1 MRMTMSQ
8 SKTFRPLRAAA
19 LLSCLF
25 ALSAP
30 AIAADTIS
38 DVSASYNVDVGPMTM
53 MVIRFGASFS
63 DDAVRAQATIKSKG
77 ISAVFSE
84 YSARAEGEGR
94 LDGGAIQPALFKLSR
109 ERDDRKKR
117 TTIQWGD
124 GGTVS
129 MDPPAHKKPEVQAR
143 VENALTADVSDP
155 ITAILRT
162 GTAGD
167 NPCNSAQK
175 VFDGR
180 DVFELSFSEG
190 NGKELKSDAAY
201 RGPVKNCRVRWHAIA
216 GRSAERGDPDEVY
229 GVSFA
234 PIGTLVSGQTL
245 WLPVSL
251 TGTIKGLGF
260 EAYVTKLGVD
270 GGQQVQ
276 APAQN

>member
-94 LDGGAIQPALFKLSR
+94 PALK
-109 ERDDRKKR
+109 
-117 TTIQWGD
+117 
-124 GGTVS
+124 
-129 MDPPAHKKPEVQAR
+129 MH
-143 VENALTADVSDP
+143 
-155 ITAILRT
+155 
-162 GTAGD
+162 
-167 NPCNSAQK
+167 
-175 VFDGR
+175 
-180 DVFELSFSEG
+180 
-190 NGKELKSDAAY
+190 
-201 RGPVKNCRVRWHAIA
+201 
-216 GRSAERGDPDEVY
+216 
-229 GVSFA
+229 
-234 PIGTLVSGQTL
+234 
-245 WLPVSL
+245 
-251 TGTIKGLGF
+251 
-260 EAYVTKLGVD
+260 
-270 GGQQVQ
+270 
-276 APAQN
+276 

>member
-1 MRMTMSQ
+1 MIKFQ
-8 SKTFRPLRAAA
+8 SKTSMSLRAAA
-19 LLSCLF
+19 FLSGII
-25 ALSAP
+25 ALAAP
-30 AIAADTIS
+30 AAAADTIS

-53 MVIRFGASFS
+53 MVIRFGASFAG
-63 DDAVRAQATIKSKG
+63 DAVRSQATLKSKG
-77 ISAVFSE
+77 ISAIFSE

-94 LDGGAIQPALFKLSR
+94 LDGGAIQPSLFKLSR
-109 ERDDRKKR
+109 ERDDGKKR
-117 TTIQWGD
+117 TTLQWGD

-180 DVFELSFSEG
+180 DVFELAFSEAG
-190 NGKELKSDAAY
+190 GGKLKSDAAY
-201 RGPVKNCRVRWHAIA
+201 RGPVKNCQVRWHAIA
-216 GRSAERGDPDEVY
+216 GKSAEKGDPDEVY

-234 PIGTLVSGQTL
+234 PIGTLASGRTL